1 MLNYN
6 LKDVRDYFVKVHR
19 LLKRWKINV
28 RTHQKIRQLMEG
40 VLDAVCK
47 ENGFKSRDEAAGK
60 IPIGTK
66 LEDKSLTGFNKL
78 KEFIKAEELKH
89 RN

>member
-1 MLNYN
+1 
-6 LKDVRDYFVKVHR
+6 
-19 LLKRWKINV
+19 
-28 RTHQKIRQLMEG
+28 MEG